1 MKICIL
7 TGAGISAESGI
18 KTFRDTDGR
27 WNEYDV
33 TDVATPEGFYKNPK
47 LVLDFYNHR
56 RKEVADARP
65 NKAHYA
71 LAALQHN
78 ENFDVTLIT
87 QNVDDL
93 HEKAGSKKVLHMH
106 GSLHESIC
114 RKCGDITTANEVM
127 QTHDICDDC
136 YHSALRPNI
145 VWFGEFPYHMEVID
159 DALRSCDIFVA
170 IGTSGTV
177 YPAAG
182 FVKTA
187 KKKARA
193 HTVEINLHPSDNK
206 YMFTETMSGVATE
219 MVPAFVEKLLSG
231 EYDYLK
237 SC

>member
-18 KTFRDTDGR
+18 KTFRDTNGR
-27 WNEYDV
+27 WNDYDV
-33 TDVATPEGFYKNPK
+33 NDVATPEGFQKNPQ
-47 LVLDFYNHR
+47 LVLDFYNQR
-56 RKEVADARP
+56 RNEVQHARP

-78 ENFDVTLIT
+78 PDFDVMLIT

-93 HEKAGSKKVLHMH
+93 HEKAGSKRIFHMH
-106 GSLHESIC
+106 GSLAESIC
-114 RKCGDITTANEVM
+114 KKCGDVTTANM
-127 QTHDICDDC
+127 NMTTHDICDDC
-136 YHSALRPNI
+136 YHPALRPNI
-145 VWFGEFPYHMEVID
+145 VWFGEMPHYMDVID
-159 DALRSCDIFVA
+159 DALRACDIFVS
-170 IGTSGTV
+170 IGTSGNV

-187 KKKARA
+187 KKKAKA
-193 HTVEINLHPSDNK
+193 HTVEINLEPSLNR
-206 YMFTETMSGVATE
+206 YMFSEFIKGPATET
-219 MVPAFVEKLLSG
+219 VPMFVEKVLSG